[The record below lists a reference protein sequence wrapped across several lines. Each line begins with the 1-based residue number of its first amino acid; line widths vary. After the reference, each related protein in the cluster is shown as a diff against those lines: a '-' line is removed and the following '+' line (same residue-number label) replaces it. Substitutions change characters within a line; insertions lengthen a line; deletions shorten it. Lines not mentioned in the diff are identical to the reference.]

1 MNVFYPYKTEP
12 IEAHLEFS
20 QASKMKPFAKLF
32 NGFKPLTTS
41 TKTSIL
47 DVWLGPGYA
56 SGHESAVL
64 TGQLLND
71 YLQNNHSKY
80 CGKFLKNA
88 RDTVPFTLKVQARG
102 RKLYIKRTLSLV
114 LFFRIALLQKTAGL
128 LSLVSKFLTQ
138 LRWRIVKTVP
148 IFCTLL
154 SLSQKILL
162 PSIVTLIKC
171 PLLDYKVYFGMWLL
185 TSVKVTSKQIFD
197 SSIFSKLHSKAANSA
212 ITDKKKLVPS
222 NYHKTHTWKLAL
234 STDQNALMIER
245 KIV

>member
-1 MNVFYPYKTEP
+1 MNVFYPYKTET
-12 IEAHLEFS
+12 IEVHLEFS
-20 QASKMKPFAKLF
+20 QASKMKPFAKLV
-32 NGFKPLTTS
+32 NGFKPLTTFA
-41 TKTSIL
+41 KTSIL
-47 DVWLGPGYA
+47 DLWLGSEYA
-56 SGHESAVL
+56 SGHESAFL
-64 TGQLLND
+64 TGHLLND
-71 YLQNNHSKY
+71 YLQNNHSEY

-114 LFFRIALLQKTAGL
+114 SFFRIALLQTSGL

-162 PSIVTLIKC
+162 PSIVTLIKY
-171 PLLDYKVYFGMWLL
+171 PLLDYKVYFGIWLL
-185 TSVKVTSKQIFD
+185 TSVKVISKQILD

-212 ITDKKKLVPS
+212 ITNKKTGSIKFP
-222 NYHKTHTWKLAL
+222 
-234 STDQNALMIER
+234 
-245 KIV
+245 

>member
-1 MNVFYPYKTEP
+1 MNVFYPYKTDT

-32 NGFKPLTTS
+32 NGFKPLTTFA
-41 TKTSIL
+41 KTSVL
-47 DVWLGPGYA
+47 DVWLGSEYA
-56 SGHESAVL
+56 SGHESAFL

-114 LFFRIALLQKTAGL
+114 LFFRIALLQKAAWL

-162 PSIVTLIKC
+162 IKY
-171 PLLDYKVYFGMWLL
+171 PLLDYKVYFGIWLL
-185 TSVKVTSKQIFD
+185 TSVKVISKQIFD

-212 ITDKKKLVPS
+212 ITDKKNWFHQITIKPILE
-222 NYHKTHTWKLAL
+222 N
-234 STDQNALMIER
+234 
-245 KIV
+245 